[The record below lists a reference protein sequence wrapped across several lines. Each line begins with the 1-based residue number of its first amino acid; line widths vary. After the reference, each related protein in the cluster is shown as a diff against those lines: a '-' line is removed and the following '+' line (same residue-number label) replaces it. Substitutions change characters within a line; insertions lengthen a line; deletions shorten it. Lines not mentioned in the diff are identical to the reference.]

1 MVRFKLFSHSLSL
14 SQLQNCCSLEGRA
27 IHVVPPIWKTILLFC
42 LKKDMLNFEFLQYY
56 LPKTMI
62 TKYYLDIYLV
72 LLLHHSFKSDFESTP
87 SWAYPVLNFTGS
99 QWFDRPLQTCGF
111 WQMMWQ
117 EVGKFV
123 QNQRFHGSDFINIFG
138 HQFLWILW
146 NTVSRI
152 HKFVG
157 NGFTNTCC
165 CHAHFLLQWTFD
177 FVDQLNNKSWCLT
190 NIDDTTEK
198 NVNWW

>member
-1 MVRFKLFSHSLSL
+1 MKNYTSVL
-14 SQLQNCCSLEGRA
+14 
-27 IHVVPPIWKTILLFC
+27 

-99 QWFDRPLQTCGF
+99 HWFDRPLQTCGF

-117 EVGKFV
+117 EVGKCV

-165 CHAHFLLQWTFD
+165 CHAHFLLEWTFY

>member
-1 MVRFKLFSHSLSL
+1 MKNYTFVL
-14 SQLQNCCSLEGRA
+14 LE
-27 IHVVPPIWKTILLFC
+27 
-42 LKKDMLNFEFLQYY
+42 KDMLNFEFLQYY

-72 LLLHHSFKSDFESTP
+72 LLLHHSFKSDFESKP

-99 QWFDRPLQTCGF
+99 QWFDRPQQTCGF

-165 CHAHFLLQWTFD
+165 CHAYFLLQWPFD
-177 FVDQLNNKSWCLT
+177 YVDQLNNKSWCLT
-190 NIDDTTEK
+190 NIDDTLYHKKQCKLVIKSKDYFLEEDIWFLF
-198 NVNWW
+198 NYLDFFLRAASL

>member
-1 MVRFKLFSHSLSL
+1 MKVHQVGLIQF
-14 SQLQNCCSLEGRA
+14 
-27 IHVVPPIWKTILLFC
+27 WILLV
-42 LKKDMLNFEFLQYY
+42 
-56 LPKTMI
+56 P
-62 TKYYLDIYLV
+62 
-72 LLLHHSFKSDFESTP
+72 SD
-87 SWAYPVLNFTGS
+87 LTGLCRHVAFGK
-99 QWFDRPLQTCGF
+99 WCD
-111 WQMMWQ
+111 
-117 EVGKFV
+117 EVGKCV

-165 CHAHFLLQWTFD
+165 CHAHFLLQWPFD

-190 NIDDTTEK
+190 NIDDTLYHKKQCKLVIKSKDYFLEEDI
-198 NVNWW
+198 WFLFSYLDFFLRAASL

>member
-1 MVRFKLFSHSLSL
+1 
-14 SQLQNCCSLEGRA
+14 
-27 IHVVPPIWKTILLFC
+27 
-42 LKKDMLNFEFLQYY
+42 MLNFEFLQYY

-87 SWAYPVLNFTGS
+87 SWVYPVLNFTGS

-165 CHAHFLLQWTFD
+165 CHAHFLLQWPFD
-177 FVDQLNNKSWCLT
+177 YVDQLNNKSWCLT
-190 NIDDTTEK
+190 NIDDTLYYKKQCKLVIKSKDYFLEEDI
-198 NVNWW
+198 WFLFSYLDFFLRAASL

>member
-1 MVRFKLFSHSLSL
+1 MKNYTFVL
-14 SQLQNCCSLEGRA
+14 
-27 IHVVPPIWKTILLFC
+27 

-117 EVGKFV
+117 EVGKCV

-152 HKFVG
+152 HNLWAMALPIHVVVMQISYFNDHLILWISSTTKVG
-157 NGFTNTCC
+157 
-165 CHAHFLLQWTFD
+165 A
-177 FVDQLNNKSWCLT
+177 
-190 NIDDTTEK
+190 
-198 NVNWW
+198 

>member
-1 MVRFKLFSHSLSL
+1 MKNYTFVL
-14 SQLQNCCSLEGRA
+14 
-27 IHVVPPIWKTILLFC
+27 

-72 LLLHHSFKSDFESTP
+72 LLLHHSFKSDFECTP

-99 QWFDRPLQTCGF
+99 QWFDRPLQKCGF

-117 EVGKFV
+117 EVGKCV
-123 QNQRFHGSDFINIFG
+123 QNQRFHRSDFINIFG

-146 NTVSRI
+146 NTISRI

-165 CHAHFLLQWTFD
+165 CHAHFLLQWPFD

-190 NIDDTTEK
+190 NVDDTTK
-198 NVNWW
+198 NNVNWW